1 MKNFFLDLLGMTFSH
16 RGTRFLMIGTLA
28 YVSSNLSSCVIEC
41 CHKLF
46 QHKQEGRTYTAL
58 LLKNKKI
65 KQLDENHHKN
75 RHLTPS
81 RESALLNH
89 LQWKEKRVTSGLHQ
103 RSAVSHLTINL

>member
-1 MKNFFLDLLGMTFSH
+1 MKTFFLDLLRVTFSH

-58 LLKNKKI
+58 LLKKK
-65 KQLDENHHKN
+65 KKTLARENHHKN

-81 RESALLNH
+81 RESTLLNH
-89 LQWKEKRVTSGLHQ
+89 LQWKKKRVTSGPHQ
-103 RSAVSHLTINL
+103 RSAVSHLTINV